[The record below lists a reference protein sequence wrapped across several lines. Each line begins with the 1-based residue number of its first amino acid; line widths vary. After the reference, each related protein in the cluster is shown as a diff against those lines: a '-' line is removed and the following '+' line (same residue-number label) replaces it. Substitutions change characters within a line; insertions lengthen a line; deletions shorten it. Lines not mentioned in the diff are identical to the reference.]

1 MSREKSKHTLLILFT
16 AVLGIVLI
24 VRLFILTVL
33 QSDKWQKYADD
44 VSQRIV
50 YETAPRGDI
59 LDRNGQCLA
68 SSRPV
73 YSVNISRVGLTSE
86 KALQISSKVMEILE
100 EQGEN
105 IAVTQD
111 EIRNK
116 MKTSDYYSYMPIQLA
131 VDISKDTADIIKKYN
146 YNGVQISTD
155 YVRVYH
161 NGALASHVIG
171 YLGRISE
178 Y

>member
-86 KALQISSKVMEILE
+86 KALQI
-100 EQGEN
+100 
-105 IAVTQD
+105 
-111 EIRNK
+111 
-116 MKTSDYYSYMPIQLA
+116 
-131 VDISKDTADIIKKYN
+131 
-146 YNGVQISTD
+146 
-155 YVRVYH
+155 
-161 NGALASHVIG
+161 
-171 YLGRISE
+171 
-178 Y
+178 